1 MAAEHGSTGV
11 RTGPRPEAVP
21 DWPASR
27 PTQECNRA
35 ISQVQLTG
43 HARSNFNA
51 LEMHGLACY
60 FLRIVGHDKSV
71 IISESG
77 VNCF

>member
-1 MAAEHGSTGV
+1 MGV
-11 RTGPRPEAVP
+11 RTGP
-21 DWPASR
+21 WPPRLASFSDSR

-77 VNCF
+77 VNSF